1 MNVGY
6 LCAVYFINENMDITY
21 NRLKRPFLTLVLGFS
36 ATMVIAQNDVGLTGY
51 ISTALILFI
60 LMVALYGISTLLK
73 NLMTLEAE
81 KAGIDTKNKNFGLF
95 PELGGFFTPA
105 RLNGKKNEKI
115 HFLKQGFDI
124 KLEGEAKAEVRN
136 IQVSRFALMPQDFHG
151 MSPIPKVDIEIGQSI
166 KAGDV
171 LFYDKKRPEI
181 KYVSPVSGE
190 FVELRRGEKRS
201 ISEIIIL
208 ADKEIQFKRFNP
220 PNLETAD
227 SSEIRA
233 FLAESGGMTLINQR
247 PFDIVPGIDDV
258 PDNIFISTFDTAPLA
273 PDMNFVVRG
282 REDDFQAGLD
292 VLVKLTKGKVYL
304 GINAKDKN
312 ISKAF
317 AEARG
322 VEIHQFAGKHPTGN
336 VGVQM
341 HHISPLLPGK
351 KAWTLGVQ
359 EVISLGVLFT
369 KGIFDARRL
378 VAITGHECKEN
389 FYASTYIGA
398 SIQDLLKD
406 NISGKNV
413 RIISGDVLTGKTVN
427 GDHFLNYRS
436 DQITVITE
444 GNKYELFGWLLPLK
458 PRPSASRTF
467 PNFLFPNYK
476 FKADT
481 NTHGE
486 RRAFVVSGQYE
497 DVLPMDIYPQHLMKA
512 ILARDIEKMEG
523 LGIYELTEEDI
534 AICEFVCTSK
544 APLQE
549 ILRDGLEYIKNQG

>member
-1 MNVGY
+1 
-6 LCAVYFINENMDITY
+6 MDILN
-21 NRLKRPFLTLVLGFS
+21 NRIRKPYFTLIFGLS
-36 ATMVIAQNDVGLTGY
+36 ATMVMAQNDTGLSDY
-51 ISTALILFI
+51 MWSAIILFI
-60 LMVALYGISTLLK
+60 SMVALYGISTLLK

-95 PELGGFFTPA
+95 PEVGGFFATA
-105 RLNGKKNEKI
+105 GLNGKKNEKV
-115 HFLKQGFDI
+115 HYLKQGFDI
-124 KLEGEAKAEVRN
+124 KLRGEAEPVIKN
-136 IQVSRFALMPQDFHG
+136 LPVSRFALMPTDFYG
-151 MSPIPKVDIEIGQSI
+151 MSPIPKIDVEIGQNI

-171 LFYDKKRPEI
+171 LFYDKKRPEV

-201 ISEIIIL
+201 IAELIIL
-208 ADKEIQFKRFNP
+208 ADKEIQYKKFNP

-227 SSEIRA
+227 KSEIIA

-247 PFDIVPGIDDV
+247 PFDIVPGIDDE

-273 PDMNFVVRG
+273 PDMNFVVSG
-282 REDDFQAGLD
+282 RESDFQAGLD

-304 GINAKDKN
+304 GINAKEKN

-322 VEIHQFAGKHPTGN
+322 VEIHQFAGKHPSGN

-341 HHISPLLPGK
+341 HHISPLLLGK

-359 EVISLGVLFT
+359 EVITLGALFT
-369 KGIFDARRL
+369 KGIFDAGRL

-389 FYASTYIGA
+389 FYAATYIGA
-398 SIQDLLKD
+398 SIQELLKD
-406 NISGKNV
+406 NISGDNV

-497 DVLPMDIYPQHLMKA
+497 DVLPMNIYPQHLMKA
-512 ILARDIEKMEG
+512 ILAKDIEKMEG

-549 ILRDGLEYIKNQG
+549 ILRDGLEYIKEQG

>member
-1 MNVGY
+1 
-6 LCAVYFINENMDITY
+6 MDILN
-21 NRLKRPFLTLVLGFS
+21 NRILKPYLTLIFGLL
-36 ATMVIAQNDVGLTGY
+36 ATVAMAQNGAELSDY
-51 ISTALILFI
+51 MWSAIILFI
-60 LMVALYGISTLLK
+60 FMVALYGISTLLK
-73 NLMTLEAE
+73 NLMTLEAK
-81 KAGIDTKNKNFGLF
+81 KAGIDTRNKNFGLF
-95 PELGGFFTPA
+95 PEFGGFLATA
-105 RLNGKKNEKI
+105 GLNGKKNEKV
-115 HFLKQGFDI
+115 HYLKQGFDI
-124 KLEGEAKAEVRN
+124 KLRGEAKPVIKN
-136 IQVSRFALMPQDFHG
+136 IQVSRFALMPTDFHG
-151 MSPIPKVDIEIGQSI
+151 MSPIPKVDVEIGQNI
-166 KAGDV
+166 RAGDV

-201 ISEIIIL
+201 IAELIIL
-208 ADKEIQFKRFNP
+208 ADKEIQYKKFNP
-220 PNLETAD
+220 PNLETAERA
-227 SSEIRA
+227 EIIA

-247 PFDIVPGIDDV
+247 PFDVVPGIDDE

-273 PDMNFVVRG
+273 PDMNLVVGG
-282 REDDFQAGLD
+282 RENDFQAGLD

-312 ISKAF
+312 VSKAF

-322 VEIHQFAGKHPTGN
+322 VEIHQFAGKHPSGN

-359 EVISLGVLFT
+359 EVITLGTLFT
-369 KGIFDARRL
+369 KGIFDAARL

-389 FYASTYIGA
+389 FYAATYIGA

-406 NISGKNV
+406 NISGDNV
-413 RIISGDVLTGKTVN
+413 RIIAGDVLTGKKAN

-476 FKADT
+476 FKANT

-497 DVLPMDIYPQHLMKA
+497 DVLPMNIYPQHLMKA
-512 ILARDIEKMEG
+512 ILAKDIEKMEG
-523 LGIYELTEEDI
+523 LGIYELTEEDV

-549 ILRDGLEYIKNQG
+549 ILRDGLEYIKEQG